1 MRILVTG
8 NLGYIGPVLGKSL
21 KNYFNDCYLIGL
33 DTGLFLPCFSS
44 YERTGDTFYDKQIFK
59 DVRDI
64 TISDLKNVDVIVNLA
79 AVSNDPIG
87 KDFESATEDINFKAT
102 INLAKLASQSSV
114 SKFIFASSCSVYGK
128 AGDKPKT
135 ESDLK
140 DPLTA
145 YAKSK
150 IGVEEFFKENK
161 IDNLNIVCLRFPTAC
176 GISDRLRLDLVLND
190 FVTSA
195 FHYKKISILSNG
207 SPWRPLID
215 VKDMSKAVIWAIKYK
230 TNQTKSPLSIN
241 VGANEWNYQVKDIAT
256 KVKKILP
263 DTVIEIN
270 KNAAQDL
277 RSYRVDFTLYK
288 ELAKEFY
295 PTNKIENT
303 IEELIRHVKDI
314 NVPDN
319 GFRGTHYIR
328 LNHVKNLV
336 SKGLINK
343 NLRWI

>member
-8 NLGYIGPVLGKSL
+8 NLGYIGPILGKSL
-21 KNYFNDCYLIGL
+21 KNYFNDSYLIGL
-33 DTGLFLPCFSS
+33 DSGLFLPCLSS
-44 YERTGDTFYDKQIFK
+44 SERIGDTFYDKQIFK

-64 TISDLKNVDVIVNLA
+64 NISDLKDVDVIVSLA

-87 KDFESATEDINFKAT
+87 KDFESATNDINFIST

-128 AGDKPKT
+128 AGNKPKI
-135 ESDLK
+135 ESDPK

-161 IDNLNIVCLRFPTAC
+161 IENLKIICLRFPTAC
-176 GISDRLRLDLVLND
+176 GLSDRLRLDLVLND

-195 FHYKKISILSNG
+195 VHYKKISILSDG

-215 VKDMSKAVIWAIKYK
+215 VKDMSKAIIWATKYDHGQI
-230 TNQTKSPLSIN
+230 NSPFSIN
-241 VGANEWNYQVKDIAT
+241 VGCNEWNYQVKEIAA
-256 KVKKILP
+256 KVKNLLP
-263 DTVIEIN
+263 NTNIEIN

-277 RSYRVDFTLYK
+277 RSYRVDFSLYK
-288 ELAKEFY
+288 KLAEEFY
-295 PTNKIENT
+295 PKNSIEDT
-303 IEELIRHVKDI
+303 IEQIINHVSDLKLPI
-314 NVPDN
+314 N
-319 GFRGTHYIR
+319 GFRDSNFIR
-328 LNHVKNLV
+328 LNHIKNLKR
-336 SKGLINK
+336 KGLINN